1 MKHVLSFMM
10 VVMMFF
16 VLSACKQQDENVIA
30 NVGSEKITEEM
41 FVERV
46 NSAPPAYQAYVNSEQ
61 GKKQFIDLLV
71 REKLIVESA
80 KQAKTDKSQE
90 YKESLKAFEDEQKR
104 QYADYKDGLMMEIFL
119 RNLQASLNP
128 TEEEINKY
136 YQEHK
141 QDFTNPVAVVVK
153 HILVQSKEDAAKAL
167 ERLKNKESFDKV
179 AQEMSTDR
187 ISAQKGGLIGPF
199 KKGELIPAF
208 EEVAFNLPKGEI
220 SDIVETPF
228 GMHIITKVSEQ
239 ALPAV
244 SEEVAKE
251 EIKRILE
258 KQKIEDWFEDTKKK
272 LNVTV
277 DYNKLNSIQEEQ
289 AEQQEDIN
297 INGTDNFDIDQK
309 GEM

>member
-71 REKLIVESA
+71 REKLIIESA
-80 KQAKTDKSQE
+80 KQAKIDKSQE
-90 YKESLKAFEDEQKR
+90 YKDSLKAFEEEQKK
-104 QYADYKDGLMMEIFL
+104 QYADYQDGLMMEIFL
-119 RNLQASLNP
+119 KNLQTTLNP
-128 TEEEINKY
+128 TEDEINKY

-153 HILVQSKEDAAKAL
+153 HILVQSKEDAEKAL

-208 EEVAFNLPKGEI
+208 ETIAFNLQKGEI
-220 SDIVETPF
+220 SDMVETPF
-228 GMHIITKVSEQ
+228 GIHIITKVSEQ

-258 KQKIEDWFEDTKKK
+258 KQKIEDWFENTKNK
-272 LNVTV
+272 LNVTI

-289 AEQQEDIN
+289 SEQQEE
-297 INGTDNFDIDQK
+297 QK
-309 GEM
+309 EEGLNNLDVE

>member
-1 MKHVLSFMM
+1 MKHYFSFM
-10 VVMMFF
+10 VVLIMFF
-16 VLSACKQQDENVIA
+16 ALTACKQQENIVA

-41 FVERV
+41 FIERV

-80 KQAKTDKSQE
+80 KQAKIDKTQE
-90 YKESLKAFEDEQKR
+90 YKDSLKSFEEEQKR
-104 QYADYKDGLMMEIFL
+104 QYKDYQDGLMMEIFL
-119 RNLQASLNP
+119 RNLQSSLNP
-128 TEEEINKY
+128 TEDEINKY

-141 QDFTNPVAVVVK
+141 QDFTNPVAIVVK
-153 HILVQSKEDAAKAL
+153 HILLQSKEDAAKAL

-208 EEVAFNLPKGEI
+208 ETVAFNLNKGEI
-220 SDIVETPF
+220 SDMVETPF
-228 GMHIITKVSEQ
+228 GIHIITKVSEQ
-239 ALPAV
+239 ALPEV

-258 KQKIEDWFEDTKKK
+258 KQKIEDWFENTKKK

-277 DYNKLNSIQEEQ
+277 DYDKLNSIQEEQ
-289 AEQQEDIN
+289 PEQQEDQ
-297 INGTDNFDIDQK
+297 NGLNNFDV
-309 GEM
+309 E

>member
-1 MKHVLSFMM
+1 MKYCNVFLVL
-10 VVMMFF
+10 MFL
-16 VLSACKQQDENVIA
+16 VIGLTSCKQQENVIA
-30 NVGSEKITEEM
+30 NVGREKITEEM
-41 FVERV
+41 FVERL

-80 KQAKTDKSQE
+80 KQAKIDKSQE
-90 YKESLKAFEDEQKR
+90 YKDSLKAFEEEQKR
-104 QYADYKDGLMMEIFL
+104 QYADYQDGLMMEIFL
-119 RNLQASLNP
+119 KNLQSTLSP
-128 TEEEINKY
+128 TEDEINKY
-136 YQEHK
+136 YQEHE

-208 EEVAFNLPKGEI
+208 ETVAFNLKKGEI
-220 SDIVETPF
+220 SDMVETPF
-228 GMHIITKVSEQ
+228 GIHIITKVSEQ
-239 ALPAV
+239 ALPKV
-244 SEEVAKE
+244 SEEVAKD

-258 KQKIEDWFEDTKKK
+258 KQKIEDWFENTKKK
-272 LNVTV
+272 LNVTI

-289 AEQQEDIN
+289 SGQQEEQN
-297 INGTDNFDIDQK
+297 TEGLNNFDV
-309 GEM
+309 E